1 MMLTRGQK
9 THIHLVFCN
18 KSYLSRKL
26 IDFRNSQFAPSW
38 NNPFSCGHCVMG
50 KTTRKLYSFWCPGEI
65 TRPED
70 KQKNT
75 ESLELAHVSTCCF
88 SLHPKKHMFKTYLPQ
103 VGSFDM
109 LHSHTNLTNPQGY
122 VKKGRRSVIYVA
134 GCDAGGFGVDSDL
147 QLNPFEAPMK
157 IGSNWG
163 FLMRKPWWWTKS
175 QHPNLP
181 IDLALC
187 PARNPRK
194 VVVTFDFAVLPGLNH
209 GGFDECKEGLLQQKT
224 ATKST
229 NGLSPRGGC
238 HESKKT

>member
-1 MMLTRGQK
+1 MMLTRGHH
-9 THIHLVFCN
+9 THTYIHLVFCN

-134 GCDAGGFGVDSDL
+134 GCDAGVFGVDSDL

-187 PARNPRK
+187 PARNPPK
-194 VVVTFDFAVLPGLNH
+194 S
-209 GGFDECKEGLLQQKT
+209 GGDLWFCGIAGSK
-224 ATKST
+224 
-229 NGLSPRGGC
+229 PRRVWWM
-238 HESKKT
+238 

>member
-9 THIHLVFCN
+9 THIHLVNCN

-50 KTTRKLYSFWCPGEI
+50 KNNSKTVQLLVSGRNNSPRGQTKKHRIVGVGSRLDLLFFI
-65 TRPED
+65 T
-70 KQKNT
+70 
-75 ESLELAHVSTCCF
+75 
-88 SLHPKKHMFKTYLPQ
+88 PKKHMFKTYLPQ
-103 VGSFDM
+103 VGIFDM

-187 PARNPRK
+187 PARNPPK
-194 VVVTFDFAVLPGLNH
+194 S
-209 GGFDECKEGLLQQKT
+209 GGDLWFCGIAGSK
-224 ATKST
+224 
-229 NGLSPRGGC
+229 PRRVWWM
-238 HESKKT
+238 